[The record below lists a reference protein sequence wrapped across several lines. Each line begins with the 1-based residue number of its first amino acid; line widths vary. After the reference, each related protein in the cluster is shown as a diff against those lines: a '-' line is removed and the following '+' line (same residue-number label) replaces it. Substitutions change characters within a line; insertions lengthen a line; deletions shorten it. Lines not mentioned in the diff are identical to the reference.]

1 MQCGVEAGAQVIAEQ
16 DFSAQDA
23 VLVSHAAT
31 QHPAK
36 NLTQP
41 CVFQTNPAAALFPR
55 QEDAAF
61 AKSTLGVTF
70 PAAVIAADSW
80 WRYDPHLLG
89 PNIAANA
96 SYRRRLADVNARLVA
111 AGVDGCPTACMWE
124 PHAGAGCNETARC
137 GKLYA
142 LKTDDGAAPKPKG
155 LSSGRS
161 VRWWMG
167 FGGQANNLA
176 LIDAH
181 PKAFSGI
188 YTYIG
193 AGVETSGSFNCP
205 HNASFLRKAFAPYW
219 ARGLTVTPALA
230 LTNASVTSGAA
241 EKQVAQVAAFA
252 KAINVSGLMLDFE
265 PATSAIPWVEAYA
278 SYVAAFSKAMHA
290 EELKAEMCVSSWG
303 ILDGHFLPNNEG
315 YGIYAKTG
323 VDTMMS
329 MAGTYYGNSITKD
342 LVNVDLELKQNVSIS
357 QLAAGIGTQIEP
369 KISASCPTVKPMGC
383 KIAGGQCYNWTE
395 TKLTSFIA
403 SLEKRGVQHIDF
415 WRADIDE
422 EGVCTEPWY
431 FAAAEKFLAGGK

>member
-1 MQCGVEAGAQVIAEQ
+1 M
-16 DFSAQDA
+16 
-23 VLVSHAAT
+23 
-31 QHPAK
+31 
-36 NLTQP
+36 
-41 CVFQTNPAAALFPR
+41 
-55 QEDAAF
+55 
-61 AKSTLGVTF
+61 F
-70 PAAVIAADSW
+70 PA
-80 WRYDPHLLG
+80 
-89 PNIAANA
+89 
-96 SYRRRLADVNARLVA
+96 
-111 AGVDGCPTACMWE
+111 
-124 PHAGAGCNETARC
+124 NETC
-137 GKLYA
+137 SNKGFEEPTVLTGPDNLLHFFGHNHGKGGGFGCSNEGYA
-142 LKTDDGAAPKPKG
+142 HFIKTGGSVGEGWKPVHGLVTGSVKNEPVPVPISGDGIYGGKVYDTWIDFNSNDGASKLLHLVFSNVTWQTVTPAYPSSSSSLPP
-155 LSSGRS
+155 SSGRS

-193 AGVETSGSFNCP
+193 AGVETSGLFDCP

-290 EELKAEMCVSSWG
+290 EGLKAEMCVSSWG

-329 MAGTYYGNSITKD
+329 MAGTYYGNNITND

-357 QLAAGIGTQIEP
+357 QLAAGIGTRIEP

-395 TKLTSFIA
+395 TRLTSFIA
-403 SLEKRGVQHIDF
+403 SLEKRGVKHIDF

>member
-1 MQCGVEAGAQVIAEQ
+1 MVEGWKPVQ
-16 DFSAQDA
+16 
-23 VLVSHAAT
+23 
-31 QHPAK
+31 
-36 NLTQP
+36 
-41 CVFQTNPAAALFPR
+41 
-55 QEDAAF
+55 
-61 AKSTLGVTF
+61 G
-70 PAAVIAADSW
+70 
-80 WRYDPHLLG
+80 
-89 PNIAANA
+89 
-96 SYRRRLADVNARLVA
+96 LVA
-111 AGVDGCPTACMWE
+111 GSVKDEPVPVPISGDGVYGGKVYDTWIDFNSNDGDS
-124 PHAGAGCNETARC
+124 
-137 GKLYA
+137 KL
-142 LKTDDGAAPKPKG
+142 LHLVFSNVTWQTVAPAYPSSS
-155 LSSGRS
+155 LPPSSGRS

-193 AGVETSGSFNCP
+193 AGVATSGSFDCP

-278 SYVAAFSKAMHA
+278 SYVAAFTKAMHA
-290 EELKAEMCVSSWG
+290 EGLKAEMCVSSWG

-329 MAGTYYGNSITKD
+329 MAGTYYGNNITND

-357 QLAAGIGTQIEP
+357 QLAAGIGTRIEP

-395 TKLTSFIA
+395 TRLTSFIA
-403 SLEKRGVQHIDF
+403 SLEKRGVKHIDF